1 MTPFE
6 VKRKVAIADDVH
18 LFELAPADSTPL
30 LAFDA
35 GAHITLLTPNGMTR
49 RYTLCN
55 APAERDRYLIAVKR
69 DAQGLGG
76 STSVVDDVAVGDR
89 LQVSAPRND
98 FGLDA
103 QASSHLLIAGGIG
116 VTPILAMA
124 RQLQAQ
130 GAEFRV
136 VYITRSASASAFLD
150 QLTAPDFA
158 GRVLTHHDQGDRA
171 RSFDLAPLLAER
183 PPGAHVYCC
192 GPRPLMQ
199 AVREHARHWPSGSV
213 HFEDFGSA
221 EDAEAPTGRGFAVR
235 LLRSGVTLEVPHDQS
250 ILHVVRRHGI
260 AVPSSC
266 ESGTCGSCRTGLVS
280 GRAQHRDFV
289 LDEDEHDQAI
299 MICVSRAESPLLE
312 LDL

>member
-18 LFELAPADSTPL
+18 LFELVPVDSAPLP
-30 LAFDA
+30 AFEA

-76 STSVVDDVAVGDR
+76 STSLVDDVAVGDR

-98 FGLDA
+98 FALDA
-103 QASSHLLIAGGIG
+103 QAGSHLLIAGGIG

-124 RQLQAQ
+124 RALQAR

-150 QLTAPDFA
+150 QFKAPDFA
-158 GRVLTHHDQGDRA
+158 ARVFIHHDHGDRA
-171 RSFDLAPLLAER
+171 RAYDLAPLLAEW
-183 PPGAHVYCC
+183 PPGAHLYCC
-192 GPRPLMQ
+192 GPRPLMR
-199 AVREHARHWPSGSV
+199 AVREHARHWPPGSV
-213 HFEDFGSA
+213 HFEDFGSV
-221 EDAEAPTGRGFAVR
+221 EDAGASIARGFAVR
-235 LLRSGVTLEVPHDQS
+235 LLRSGVTLDVPHDQS
-250 ILHVVRRHGI
+250 ILQAVRGHGI

-299 MICVSRAESPLLE
+299 MICVSRAESPLIE